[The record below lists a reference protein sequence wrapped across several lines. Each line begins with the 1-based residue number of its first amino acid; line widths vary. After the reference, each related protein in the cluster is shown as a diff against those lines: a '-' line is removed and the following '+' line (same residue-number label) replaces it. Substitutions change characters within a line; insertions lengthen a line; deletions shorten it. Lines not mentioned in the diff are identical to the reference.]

1 MEHPRIETNPDVM
14 AGKPVIK
21 GTRVPVAAIL
31 NYFAAGMT
39 AAEIAQA
46 YPQISAEDVRAAA
59 AYAADYLDTEI
70 ILAAE

>member
-1 MEHPRIETNPDVM
+1 M
-14 AGKPVIK
+14 AGKPVVR

-39 AAEIAQA
+39 SAEIAEA
-46 YPQISAEDVRAAA
+46 YPQLSLEDIAAAA